1 MNQKASYKEPVLNTH
16 PAQLFGNLHV
26 PGRYST
32 ISDGLSKELNKSVLF
47 PHTRRSSSA
56 VNQQNKTKT
65 DKSTSTKKETQQEK
79 SSSSKN
85 EESTSSDNTTNSDES
100 DSSQNTTDDSSSN
113 ENTNSDST
121 TETE

>member
-1 MNQKASYKEPVLNTH
+1 MIKTEKEIEEVKITIYKEFKRKQEENNFLPPWDGTKMLRQFVLDVVSNNPEYQHVNTEI
-16 PAQLFGNLHV
+16 LYRDLLLLYY
-26 PGRYST
+26 R
-32 ISDGLSKELNKSVLF
+32 K
-47 PHTRRSSSA
+47 
-56 VNQQNKTKT
+56 
-65 DKSTSTKKETQQEK
+65 EK